1 MLDVFIR
8 FIPLP
13 ATVEGVTV
21 PNPDFTFDVYIN
33 SNLCPRKQEETVEHE
48 LNHIKKDHFYDLNP
62 VWVNEAE
69 AG

>member
-13 ATVEGVTV
+13 VSVEGITV
-21 PNPDFTFDVYIN
+21 PNMDLTFDVYIN
-33 SNLCPRKQEETVEHE
+33 ANLCPRKQRETIEHE
-48 LNHIKKDHFYDLNP
+48 LCHIRKDHFYDLNP